1 MIPDS
6 SYLTDKINLRYPII
20 GLYDIPDVSDF
31 TDLVEPTPQARQCIF
46 VFFKAWAKGKTLWIT
61 RDNYGCRGCNRYF
74 WGKEPEDRKG
84 FISFLVDDEGLKAN
98 HDLME
103 RWIEEGNTYKAE
115 HDNILMGPLQTHSY
129 EYIKTITF
137 FVNPDQ
143 LSALMIGAQY
153 FSKPDDPIPVLAPFG
168 SGCGEIL
175 PLFDNLDIAQSIIGS
190 TDLAMR
196 KYLPHDIMAFTT
208 TKKMFEQLCSLDDTS
223 FLNRPFLGNLKKA
236 RGGELA

>member
-6 SYLTDKINLRYPII
+6 TYLTEKINLKYPII
-20 GLYDIPDVSDF
+20 GLYDTQDVSQF
-31 TDLVEPTPQARQCIF
+31 KNLIEPEPRSRQCIF
-46 VFFKAWAKGKTLWIT
+46 QFFKDWCNEKTLWIT
-61 RDNYGCRGCNRYF
+61 EDNYGCRGCGRYF
-74 WGKEPEDRKG
+74 WGNEPEDRKG

-103 RWIEEGNTYKAE
+103 MWINEGSTYKAE
-115 HDNILMGPLQTHSY
+115 NDNILMGPLQSHSY

-153 FSKPDDPIPVLAPFG
+153 FSKPGDPTPVLAPFG

-175 PLFDNLDIAQSIIGS
+175 PLFENLDIPQAIIGS

-196 KYLPHDIMAFTT
+196 KYLPQDIMAFTT
-208 TKKMFEQLCSLDDTS
+208 TKKMFEQLCALDDAS
-223 FLNRPFLGNLKKA
+223 FLNRPFLGNLKSA
-236 RGGELA
+236 RRGKLS